1 MMKYVHKY
9 LEMNCEMVFHIKM
22 IQSRNLRVAL
32 FVISLN
38 PLHAKFFR
46 GNKNVYL
53 HCMSCVHIDRRHV
66 VEIFP
71 QVRQEHT
78 YAKKLISWVL
88 LISNHDIYY
97 VELN

>member
-1 MMKYVHKY
+1 MILQTLGIIIVVNMMKYVHKY

-46 GNKNVYL
+46 GNKNVYSGTPL
-53 HCMSCVHIDRRHV
+53 ERPGMSH
-66 VEIFP
+66 
-71 QVRQEHT
+71 
-78 YAKKLISWVL
+78 
-88 LISNHDIYY
+88 
-97 VELN
+97 